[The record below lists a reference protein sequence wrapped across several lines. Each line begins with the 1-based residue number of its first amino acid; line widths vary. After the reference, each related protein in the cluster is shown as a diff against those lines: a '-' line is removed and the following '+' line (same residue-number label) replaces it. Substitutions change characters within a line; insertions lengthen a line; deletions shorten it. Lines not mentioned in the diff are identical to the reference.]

1 MRLAGKVAIIRGG
14 SRGMGAFEA
23 ELFVKEG
30 AKVVDEF

>member
-14 SRGMGAFEA
+14 IRGMGAFEA

-30 AKVVDEF
+30 AKVVDES